1 MFEPSPV
8 LAGDTDGIAR
18 RRTIQWRG
26 DVRRSIMDSVA
37 EEVPVAMLYNDVAFS
52 VMMSSPA
59 NLEDFALGFSL
70 TEGLIADPAQF
81 LSVEVRPRLEG
92 IELAMT
98 VTSDA
103 PVLAAATTN
112 RGRNLPGRSGCGICG
127 ASQLEEVI
135 RRPTPLDH
143 PATCSAASV
152 RLALASLKQGQPMNA
167 AAGSTH
173 AAAWADQ
180 DGRILQVREDVGRH
194 NALDKLIGSLAR
206 RSIST
211 RAGILVLSSRA
222 SYEMVSKA
230 AIAGMA
236 IVAAVSAPTALA
248 IDLAKAAGICLV
260 GFARSEGFN
269 VYSHPN
275 RLLELDSIAL
285 AHA

>member
-8 LAGDTDGIAR
+8 FAGDTDGIAR
-18 RRTIQWRG
+18 RQTIQWHG

-37 EEVPVAMLYNDVAFS
+37 EEIPVAMLYNDIVFS
-52 VMMSSPA
+52 VMMASPA
-59 NLEDFALGFSL
+59 DLEDFALGFSL
-70 TEGLIADPAQF
+70 TEGLIAHPGQMLGVD
-81 LSVEVRPRLEG
+81 VHPRLEG

-103 PVLAAATTN
+103 PVLAVITN
-112 RGRNLPGRSGCGICG
+112 RERNLPGRSGCGICG
-127 ASQLEEVI
+127 ASQLEQVI
-135 RRPTPLDH
+135 RTPTPLDH
-143 PATCSAASV
+143 PASCSATSI

-173 AAAWADQ
+173 AAAWADS

-194 NALDKLIGSLAR
+194 NALDKLIGSLTR
-206 RSIST
+206 RSTST

-222 SYEMVSKA
+222 SYEMISKA
-230 AIAGMA
+230 AFARMA

-260 GFARSEGFN
+260 GFARREGFN
-269 VYSHPN
+269 VYSHPH

-285 AHA
+285 ANA

>member
-8 LAGDTDGIAR
+8 LAGDIDGIVR

-70 TEGLIADPAQF
+70 TEGLIADPAQL

-92 IELAMT
+92 MELAMT

-103 PVLAAATTN
+103 PVLVTTTS

-127 ASQLEEVI
+127 ASQLEEVL
-135 RRPTPLDH
+135 RTPTPLDH
-143 PATCSAASV
+143 SAACSAASV

-173 AAAWADQ
+173 AAAWADP

>member
-8 LAGDTDGIAR
+8 LARDTDGIAR

-70 TEGLIADPAQF
+70 TEGLIADPAQL

-92 IELAMT
+92 MELAMT

-103 PVLAAATTN
+103 PVLATTTN

-127 ASQLEEVI
+127 ASQLEEVL
-135 RRPTPLDH
+135 RTPTPLDH
-143 PATCSAASV
+143 SATCSAASV

-173 AAAWADQ
+173 AAAWADP

-230 AIAGMA
+230 ASAGMA

-269 VYSHPN
+269 VYSHPS
-275 RLLELDSIAL
+275 RLLELDSISL